1 MDTELQSLH
10 DMLNRQILRRD
21 KEIKHNGFAS
31 KKVTNQI
38 SKTRLLISMKHK
50 AGSDTAREVE

>member
-1 MDTELQSLH
+1 MNTELQSLY

-31 KKVTNQI
+31 KKVTDQI
-38 SKTRLLISMKHK
+38 SKTRLLININKNVDK
-50 AGSDTAREVE
+50 N